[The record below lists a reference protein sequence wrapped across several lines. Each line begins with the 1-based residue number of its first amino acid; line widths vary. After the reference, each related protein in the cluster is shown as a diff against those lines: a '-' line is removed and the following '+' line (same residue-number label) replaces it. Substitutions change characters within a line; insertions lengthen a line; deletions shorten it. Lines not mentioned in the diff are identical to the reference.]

1 MFGYQCLHPIKC
13 DVRQCRGDYSALGC
27 PLVGHVENNSFYN
40 TRLKTVVEN
49 FLVDYNIVKQLL
61 VADMVE
67 ASLYVTL
74 KHQLSRGLLVKA
86 LVYLV
91 CRIRT

>member
-1 MFGYQCLHPIKC
+1 MFGYQCFHPIKC

-27 PLVGHVENNSFYN
+27 PLVGHVEHILFYHS
-40 TRLKTVVEN
+40 RLKPLAEH
-49 FLVDYNIVKQLL
+49 FLVDYDIVKQPF

-74 KHQLSRGLLVKA
+74 KHPLSRGLLVKA